1 MTEDIKEYFEI
12 KAKEFDELYD
22 NHGSSFQ
29 KVVNKIFRKGLYE
42 RAYTALKE
50 CGDVRGKRI
59 LDVGCGSGRIS
70 VPLAERG
77 AIVVGI
83 DYSLSM
89 LNLARNFAK
98 ERKIEK
104 NIEFK
109 GVDFMLDFNEGL
121 FDITLA
127 LGVFDYIQN
136 PIPFLSKMK
145 TLTAEQILASYPAR
159 FTPQAPIR
167 KLWLYTRKCPVYFYT
182 KREIDGIYKAIE
194 LTNYEIIDYSAGYFV
209 KALVYNKR

>member
-1 MTEDIKEYFEI
+1 MTEDIKGYFER

-22 NHGSSFQ
+22 NQGSLFQ
-29 KVVNKIFRKGLYE
+29 MMVNKIFRKGLYE
-42 RAYTALKE
+42 RAYITLKE

-70 VPLAERG
+70 VPLAERR
-77 AIVVGI
+77 AVVVGI

-89 LNLARNFAK
+89 INLAKNFAK
-98 ERKIEK
+98 EREIEE
-104 NIEFK
+104 NIDFK
-109 GVDFMLDFNEGL
+109 CVDFMLDFNEGL

-145 TLTAEQILASYPAR
+145 TLTTEQILASYPAR

-182 KREIDGIYKAIE
+182 KREIDRIYKAME
-194 LTNYEIIDYSAGYFV
+194 LTSYEIIDYSAGYLV
-209 KALVYNKR
+209 KALV

>member
-22 NHGSSFQ
+22 NQGSLFQ
-29 KVVNKIFRKGLYE
+29 MMVNKIFRKGLYE
-42 RAYTALKE
+42 RAYITLKE

-77 AIVVGI
+77 AVVVGI

-98 ERKIEK
+98 EREIEE

-109 GVDFMLDFNEGL
+109 DVDFMSDFNEGL
-121 FDITLA
+121 FNITLA

-145 TLTAEQILASYPAR
+145 TLTTEQILASYPAR

-167 KLWLYTRKCPVYFYT
+167 KLWLYTRKCPIYFYA
-182 KREIDGIYKAIE
+182 KREIDRIYKAIE
-194 LTNYEIIDYSAGYFV
+194 LTSYEIIDYSAGYFV
-209 KALVYNKR
+209 KALV

>member
-1 MTEDIKEYFEI
+1 MTEDIKEYFER

-22 NHGSSFQ
+22 NQGSLFQ
-29 KVVNKIFRKGLYE
+29 MMVNKIFRKGLYE
-42 RAYTALKE
+42 RAYITLKE

-77 AIVVGI
+77 AVVVGI

-98 ERKIEK
+98 EREIEE

-109 GVDFMLDFNEGL
+109 DVDFMSDFNEGL
-121 FDITLA
+121 FNITLA

-145 TLTAEQILASYPAR
+145 TLTTEQILASYPAR

-182 KREIDGIYKAIE
+182 KREIDRIYKAIE
-194 LTNYEIIDYSAGYFV
+194 LTSYEIIDYSAGYLV
-209 KALVYNKR
+209 KAIV

>member
-1 MTEDIKEYFEI
+1 
-12 KAKEFDELYD
+12 
-22 NHGSSFQ
+22 
-29 KVVNKIFRKGLYE
+29 LYE
-42 RAYTALKE
+42 RAYITLKE

-77 AIVVGI
+77 AVVVGI

-98 ERKIEK
+98 EREIEE

-109 GVDFMLDFNEGL
+109 DVDFMSDFNEGL
-121 FDITLA
+121 FNITLA

-145 TLTAEQILASYPAR
+145 TLTTEQILASYPAR

-182 KREIDGIYKAIE
+182 KREIDRIYKAIE
-194 LTNYEIIDYSAGYFV
+194 LTSYEIIDYSAGYLV
-209 KALVYNKR
+209 KALV

>member
-1 MTEDIKEYFEI
+1 MTEDIKEYFER

-22 NHGSSFQ
+22 NQGSLFQ
-29 KVVNKIFRKGLYE
+29 MMVNKIFRKGLYE
-42 RAYTALKE
+42 RAYITLKE

-77 AIVVGI
+77 AVVVGI

-98 ERKIEK
+98 EREIEE

-109 GVDFMLDFNEGL
+109 DVDFMSDFNEGL
-121 FDITLA
+121 FNITLA

-145 TLTAEQILASYPAR
+145 TLTTEQILASYPAR

-182 KREIDGIYKAIE
+182 KREIDRIYKAIE
-194 LTNYEIIDYSAGYFV
+194 LTSYEIIDYSAGYLV
-209 KALVYNKR
+209 KALV

>member
-1 MTEDIKEYFEI
+1 LTEDIKEYFER

-22 NHGSSFQ
+22 NQGSLFQ
-29 KVVNKIFRKGLYE
+29 MMVNKIFRKGLYE
-42 RAYTALKE
+42 RAYITLKE

-77 AIVVGI
+77 AVVVGI

-98 ERKIEK
+98 EREIEE

-109 GVDFMLDFNEGL
+109 DVDFMSDFNEGL
-121 FDITLA
+121 FNITLA

-145 TLTAEQILASYPAR
+145 TLTTEQILASYPAR

-182 KREIDGIYKAIE
+182 KREIDRIYKAIE
-194 LTNYEIIDYSAGYFV
+194 LTSYEIIDYSAGYLV
-209 KALVYNKR
+209 KALV

>member
-1 MTEDIKEYFEI
+1 MTEDIKEYFER

-22 NHGSSFQ
+22 NQGSLFQ
-29 KVVNKIFRKGLYE
+29 MMVNKIFRKGLYE
-42 RAYTALKE
+42 RAYIALKE
-50 CGDVRGKRI
+50 CGDVREKRI

-77 AIVVGI
+77 AVIVGI

-104 NIEFK
+104 NVEFK
-109 GVDFMLDFNEGL
+109 GVDFMSDFNEGL
-121 FDITLA
+121 FNITLA

-145 TLTAEQILASYPAR
+145 TLTTEQILASYPAR

-167 KLWLYTRKCPVYFYT
+167 KLWLCKRKCPVYFYT
-182 KREIDGIYKAIE
+182 KREIGRIYKAIE
-194 LTNYEIIDYSAGYFV
+194 LTNYEIIDYSAGYLV
-209 KALVYNKR
+209 KALV